1 MADAKKNIEKSRKK
15 KIKEE
20 KKRREKARKAE
31 QKRRDQAIKRANK
44 KRKKKLK
51 EDVITPRKDVR
62 KIDTTKRN
70 TRKDRYSG
78 SNDFLGENIV
88 DQSAY
93 DDNKY
98 LDKNDLRRMRRK
110 KNPAKSINTKKSRR
124 WRMIITYSAL
134 LAVVVVAGITLSL
147 TVFFKTAN
155 FEIEGDT
162 RYSKEQLVSACGIKE
177 GENIFLA
184 NKKWAEENIKNT
196 FPYVQKVD
204 VSFGLPDRIVI
215 DVTEGEAS
223 YMVKHDKEYCT
234 VSKEGRILDNSNKK
248 VKGLPILKG
257 AKLKSNTPGDY
268 VEYSNK
274 AVGQSLT
281 EIVTSLNNNKLED
294 ITEINVSKSAN
305 LTFTYD
311 NRILVKLG
319 LPENINYKIKTAK
332 VIITEKLDPNNQGV
346 IEGTLDVSS
355 CYDTKRSYFN
365 EDSIVDK
372 ADKSDDTTTTTTEPT
387 TDANSYVD
395 PNGYSTD
402 TSGGVTDYGTG
413 NSTDYGTDY
422 GTNYGTDYGTGYG
435 TNYGT
440 DYGTGYG
447 TDYGTGYDTGY
458 GDGTL
463 YN

>member
-1 MADAKKNIEKSRKK
+1 M
-15 KIKEE
+15 
-20 KKRREKARKAE
+20 
-31 QKRRDQAIKRANK
+31 
-44 KRKKKLK
+44 
-51 EDVITPRKDVR
+51 
-62 KIDTTKRN
+62 
-70 TRKDRYSG
+70 
-78 SNDFLGENIV
+78 
-88 DQSAY
+88 
-93 DDNKY
+93 
-98 LDKNDLRRMRRK
+98 
-110 KNPAKSINTKKSRR
+110 
-124 WRMIITYSAL
+124 L
-134 LAVVVVAGITLSL
+134 L
-147 TVFFKTAN
+147 
-155 FEIEGDT
+155 
-162 RYSKEQLVSACGIKE
+162 
-177 GENIFLA
+177 
-184 NKKWAEENIKNT
+184 
-196 FPYVQKVD
+196 
-204 VSFGLPDRIVI
+204 
-215 DVTEGEAS
+215 
-223 YMVKHDKEYCT
+223 VKHDKEYCT

-332 VIITEKLDPNNQGV
+332 VIITEKLDPNNQGI

-387 TDANSYVD
+387 TDATDANSYVD

-422 GTNYGTDYGTGYG
+422 GTNYGTDYGTDYG
-435 TNYGT
+435 TNYS
-440 DYGTGYG
+440 